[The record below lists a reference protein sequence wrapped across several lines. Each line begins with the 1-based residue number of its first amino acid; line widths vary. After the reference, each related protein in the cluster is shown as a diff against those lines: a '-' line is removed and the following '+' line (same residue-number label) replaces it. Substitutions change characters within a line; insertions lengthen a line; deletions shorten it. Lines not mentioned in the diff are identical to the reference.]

1 MNNRTTRPFDFWN
14 SPPHT
19 NDHTSNWF
27 ATFLPLVL
35 VSLRSEEEKQ
45 STKNN
50 LYASLHTVRCSFP
63 LYFPGGLPFA
73 RDQENVHPSQKKKK
87 EKNPNTSITINGKK
101 MLTAIKLQSIQN
113 HKLLPPAG
121 DTEPPERSSS

>member
-1 MNNRTTRPFDFWN
+1 MNNRTSRPFDFWN

-63 LYFPGGLPFA
+63 LYFPGGVPFA

-87 EKNPNTSITINGKK
+87 KK
-101 MLTAIKLQSIQN
+101 TQTLQSQ
-113 HKLLPPAG
+113 
-121 DTEPPERSSS
+121 